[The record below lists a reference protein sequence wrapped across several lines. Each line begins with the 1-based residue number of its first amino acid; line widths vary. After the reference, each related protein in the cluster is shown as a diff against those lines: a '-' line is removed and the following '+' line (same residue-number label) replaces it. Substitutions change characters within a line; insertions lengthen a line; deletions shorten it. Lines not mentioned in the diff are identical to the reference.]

1 MQISIQAIRLICKL
15 LNDPTQSQRGIAR
28 TIGVSTKPVK
38 RVQTVLATAGITDV
52 ETIKD
57 DELLRILGYQKALAY
72 TSSAIDWQT
81 LHNDMQKRDMTLQL
95 AWEEYRTINND
106 GISYSQYCR
115 KYRQWLKTIK
125 VSLRQTHRAG
135 ESIFIDFCGRT
146 MPIRD
151 KATGEIW
158 KAQVFVG
165 VCGASGYI
173 FATAV
178 KSQTI
183 ADFLSAHVQM
193 LAHVNGVPKYIV
205 TDNLKSAVIKNTKNV
220 TELNRA
226 YAELAEHY
234 NFIIVPAR
242 PRRPKDKAMA
252 EVGVQ
257 IVQRW
262 VLARLRNQVFF
273 DLDELNQ
280 QIAHWMIELNQRIT
294 KTYTVSRAERLETI
308 DRPALQRLPIFPY
321 AYSAWSYSQRVDDSY
336 HVLFKGKRY
345 SVPYQFAHR
354 MVDVRA
360 TDDVVEVFWQRER
373 IARHSVTVNL
383 VTSDPSH
390 RPDNHQLAND
400 ATPDNIRMWAAGVG
414 TATQQFVETNLADTR
429 HYASKLKSL
438 INLKHEIRQRDWQS
452 SLEAACTFVIQMKCF
467 SVSRLRAV
475 LKRHS
480 FEQTKAAKP
489 IQHQNI
495 RGADYYAGNTGGV
508 A

>member
-1 MQISIQAIRLICKL
+1 
-15 LNDPTQSQRGIAR
+15 
-28 TIGVSTKPVK
+28 
-38 RVQTVLATAGITDV
+38 
-52 ETIKD
+52 
-57 DELLRILGYQKALAY
+57 
-72 TSSAIDWQT
+72 
-81 LHNDMQKRDMTLQL
+81 
-95 AWEEYRTINND
+95 
-106 GISYSQYCR
+106 
-115 KYRQWLKTIK
+115 
-125 VSLRQTHRAG
+125 
-135 ESIFIDFCGRT
+135 
-146 MPIRD
+146 
-151 KATGEIW
+151 
-158 KAQVFVG
+158 
-165 VCGASGYI
+165 
-173 FATAV
+173 
-178 KSQTI
+178 
-183 ADFLSAHVQM
+183 
-193 LAHVNGVPKYIV
+193 
-205 TDNLKSAVIKNTKNV
+205 
-220 TELNRA
+220 
-226 YAELAEHY
+226 
-234 NFIIVPAR
+234 
-242 PRRPKDKAMA
+242 
-252 EVGVQ
+252 
-257 IVQRW
+257 
-262 VLARLRNQVFF
+262 
-273 DLDELNQ
+273 
-280 QIAHWMIELNQRIT
+280 
-294 KTYTVSRAERLETI
+294 
-308 DRPALQRLPIFPY
+308 
-321 AYSAWSYSQRVDDSY
+321 
-336 HVLFKGKRY
+336 
-345 SVPYQFAHR
+345 

>member
-15 LNDPTQSQRGIAR
+15 LNDPSLSQRGIAR
-28 TIGVSTKPVK
+28 IIGVSTKPVK
-38 RVQTVLATAGITDV
+38 RIQTVIETAGITDV
-52 ETIKD
+52 EALKD
-57 DELLRILGYQKALAY
+57 DELLRILGYQKALSCI
-72 TSSAIDWQT
+72 SSAIDWHT
-81 LHNDMQKRDMTLQL
+81 LHHDMQKRDMTMQL
-95 AWEEYRTINND
+95 AWEEYRTQTPN

-115 KYRQWLKTIK
+115 QYRKWCKTIK

-146 MPIRD
+146 IPIRD
-151 KATGEIW
+151 KETGEVW

-165 VCGASGYI
+165 VLGASGYI
-173 FATAV
+173 FAVAV

-183 ADFLSAHVQM
+183 ADFLSAHIQM
-193 LAHVNGVPKYIV
+193 LAHINGVPKYIV
-205 TDNLKSAVIKNTKNV
+205 TDNLKSAVIQNTKEV

-226 YAELAEHY
+226 YAELADHY
-234 NFIIVPAR
+234 GFIIIPAR

-280 QIAHWMIELNQRIT
+280 QISHWMVELNQRIT

-308 DRPALQRLPIFPY
+308 DRPALQRPPILPY
-321 AYSAWSYSQRVDDSY
+321 AYSAWAYNQRVDDSY

-360 TDDVVEVFWQRER
+360 TEDVVEVFWQRER
-373 IARHSVTVNL
+373 IARHAVTTNL
-383 VTSDPSH
+383 VTSDPAH
-390 RPDNHQLAND
+390 RPDNHQFAND
-400 ATPDNIRMWAAGVG
+400 ITPDNMRIWAAGVG
-414 TATQQFVETNLADTR
+414 TATQQFVETNLSDMR

-438 INLKHEIRQRDWQS
+438 INLKREIHQHDWQS
-452 SLEAACTFVIQMKCF
+452 SLEAACAFVVQMKCF

-480 FEQTKAAKP
+480 FEPTKTTKP
-489 IQHQNI
+489 IQHSNI
-495 RGADYYAGNTGGV
+495 RGADYYAGNTGGTV
-508 A
+508 